1 MLIKIPKCFWK
12 NVHYESFNGGEVGI
26 KGSTHIMYPDF
37 IMGKK
42 IIEFNGDYWHKNP
55 KIYSESDEG
64 VKDKWEYD
72 RNRLSELKSLGYDV
86 LVVWEMDYRNNP
98 NDVIANCLNH
108 LQLLR
113 NVV

>member
-1 MLIKIPKCFWK
+1 
-12 NVHYESFNGGEVGI
+12 
-26 KGSTHIMYPDF
+26 MYPDF